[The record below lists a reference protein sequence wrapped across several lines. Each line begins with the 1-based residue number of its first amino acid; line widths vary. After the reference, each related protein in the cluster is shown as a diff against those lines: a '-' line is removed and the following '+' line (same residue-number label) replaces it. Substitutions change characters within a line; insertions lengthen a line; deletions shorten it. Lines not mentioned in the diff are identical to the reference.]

1 MKYLLVLVVVL
12 VGFWSWRNRRVDD
25 DQNPPAAPK
34 QRPGPSALPQTMVRC
49 NHCGLHLPLQ
59 EALKG
64 RKGQYCSVQHRQ
76 LLEG

>member
-12 VGFWSWRNRRVDD
+12 VGFWAWRNRRVEGGQDS
-25 DQNPPAAPK
+25 PAAPK
-34 QRPGPSALPQTMVRC
+34 PRDKPTALPQEMVRC

-59 EALKG
+59 EALEG
-64 RKGQYCSVQHRQ
+64 RKGHYCSVQHRQ